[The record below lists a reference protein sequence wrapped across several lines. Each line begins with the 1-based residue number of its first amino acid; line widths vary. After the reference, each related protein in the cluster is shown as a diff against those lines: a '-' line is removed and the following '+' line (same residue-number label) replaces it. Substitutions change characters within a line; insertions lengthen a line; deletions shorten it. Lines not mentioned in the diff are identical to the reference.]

1 MKPIF
6 FMLVGLPYSG
16 KSVYAEKL
24 KNDFGAIIHS
34 SDAIRAEILGDVE
47 DQSKNN
53 LVFDTMH
60 QRIIKDLADGKTV
73 VCDATNINYKR
84 RMDTLQRLRRVEC
97 QKVCIFMA
105 TPFDVCME
113 RSKSRERV
121 VPRDVV
127 ERMYRSIWIPNVYEG
142 WDHVELVYPDGFEPY
157 DVHDLFNGENGLN
170 TIQHDNPHHTLNI
183 GQHCTTTYALI
194 ENRSAE
200 LQEAA
205 LLHDIGKPFTK
216 GFVNSKG
223 EPSDVAHY
231 YEHHHTSAYDSLF
244 YANPELNRL
253 YIAAIIQWHMKPFE
267 LDRLDKPDKAI
278 SKFKNL
284 VGDKLYTDIYTL
296 HKADVSA
303 H

>member
-47 DQSKNN
+47 DQSQNT

-60 QRIIKDLADGKTV
+60 QRIIKDLTDGKTV

-84 RMDTLQRLRRVEC
+84 RMDTLQRLRRIEC

-105 TPFDVCME
+105 TPFDVCIE
-113 RSKSRERV
+113 RSKRRERV

-127 ERMYRSIWIPNVYEG
+127 ERMYRSIWIPNTYEG

-157 DVHDLFNGENGLN
+157 DVHELFNGENGLN
-170 TIQHDNPHHTLNI
+170 SIPHDNPHHTLNI

-194 ENRSAE
+194 ENGSAE

-205 LLHDIGKPFTK
+205 LLHDIGKPITK

-223 EPSDVAHY
+223 ELSDVAHY

-284 VGDKLYTDIYTL
+284 VGDKLYADIYTL